1 MPGRRVPG
9 ATAVCRE
16 ASEVSG
22 FSIWL
27 AIYQEYFGKK
37 QISGRSLIE
46 QADCMKD
53 EKPRLT
59 AVRAPRADN
68 YLTLFLLISP
78 IADYRTL
85 LNSLSQFSGPLN
97 STRRLLNLEQ
107 GLGYIVYAVLMKLQR
122 VPKCGQ

>member
-59 AVRAPRADN
+59 AVHAPRADN

-85 LNSLSQFSGPLN
+85 LNSLS
-97 STRRLLNLEQ
+97 
-107 GLGYIVYAVLMKLQR
+107 
-122 VPKCGQ
+122 